1 MLLEETSLLITD
13 ETSGRLD
20 HAVRQA
26 TGLSWS
32 ETRGLID
39 HGGVFRNGEVCT
51 DAGLV
56 VQAGDQ
62 LTIRRDPARKYREK
76 PKIQLP
82 SQFRIV
88 FEDEHLMVVDKPAAL
103 LSVPTD
109 HGEAN
114 TLLGAIEAYLKHR
127 GQRASVVHRLDRGT
141 SGLLVFGKSEQI
153 AEELQSQFRIRKTE
167 RVYVAIVAGTGLA
180 QSGTFRSQLG
190 TMNNLNRYSVAP
202 GEEGELAITH
212 YRVEQVLSDTTLV
225 RVNLETGR
233 RNQIRVQFAEAGH
246 PVLGEDRYR
255 PKLAQHPNWIA
266 KRLALHAA
274 RLGFVHPRTGE
285 SLAFE
290 SPLPEEFKRFLKHE
304 G

>member
-1 MLLEETSLLITD
+1 MPFVETPLLITK
-13 ETSGRLD
+13 ETTGRLD
-20 HAVRQA
+20 QAVRQA
-26 TGLSWS
+26 TGFSWS

-39 HGGVFRNGEVCT
+39 HGCVFCNGETCT
-51 DAGLV
+51 DSGVML
-56 VQAGDQ
+56 QAGDQ
-62 LTIRRDPARKYREK
+62 LIIRRDPTRKYREK
-76 PKIQLP
+76 PKTQLP
-82 SQFRIV
+82 SQFRLV
-88 FEDEHLMVVDKPAAL
+88 FEDTHLLVVDKPPAL
-103 LSVPTD
+103 LTVPTD

-114 TLLGAIEAYLKHR
+114 TLLGAIETYLKHR
-127 GQRASVVHRLDRGT
+127 GQQACVVHRLDRGT
-141 SGLLVFGKSEQI
+141 SGLLVFGKTERI

-167 RVYVAIVAGTGLA
+167 REYVALVAGTGLA
-180 QSGTFRSQLG
+180 KSGTFRSHLG
-190 TMNNLNRYSVAP
+190 TSNNLNRYSVSP

-233 RNQIRVQFAEAGH
+233 RNQIRVQFAEVGH

-255 PKLAQHPNWIA
+255 PKLAQHPDWIA

-285 SLAFE
+285 SLVFE
-290 SPLPEEFKRFLKHE
+290 SPLPQEIERFLKRE